1 VVQQTPAAT
10 VIRLCCRWQ
19 VGFKQRAHLRIAS
32 FARMNNWV
40 GIDELTH
47 TAVSKQ
53 QESQQS

>member
-1 VVQQTPAAT
+1 M
-10 VIRLCCRWQ
+10 IRLCCRWHM
-19 VGFKQRAHLRIAS
+19 GLKQRAHLRIAS
-32 FARMNNWV
+32 FARMNNRV